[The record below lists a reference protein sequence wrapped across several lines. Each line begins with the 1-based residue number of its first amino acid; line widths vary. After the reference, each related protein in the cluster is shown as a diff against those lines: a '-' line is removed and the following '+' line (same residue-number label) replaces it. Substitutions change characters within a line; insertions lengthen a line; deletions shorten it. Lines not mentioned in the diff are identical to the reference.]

1 MPPKKMQPLPSSP
14 KTTRKAPSV
23 KPGNKMTYIDA
34 LKLYNAGQKQWC
46 NPRKGTQQHA
56 LVMKIMKEGAVV
68 KSEVHSIEK
77 KEKKEKK
84 SMKIDLK

>member
-1 MPPKKMQPLPSSP
+1 MS
-14 KTTRKAPSV
+14 
-23 KPGNKMTYIDA
+23 YIDA

-56 LVMKIMKEGAVV
+56 VVMKIMREGAVV
-68 KSEVHSIEK
+68 KSEVQKIEK
-77 KEKKEKK
+77 KKDKK